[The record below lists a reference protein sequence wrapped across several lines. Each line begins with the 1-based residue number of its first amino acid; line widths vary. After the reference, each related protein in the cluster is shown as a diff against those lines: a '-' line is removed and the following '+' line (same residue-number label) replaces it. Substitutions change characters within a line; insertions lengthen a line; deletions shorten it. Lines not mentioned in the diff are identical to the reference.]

1 MSLRFKGGERLQR
14 GRGIGGLLRLVK
26 SLFTPLVKSAGKSIV
41 KAATSNTGKAVL
53 NSIKDQAIDSGIRLA
68 SDALRGEDMDES
80 LHNELQTVKRKAADG
95 LESVVRKNKK
105 RTTKQNDFRDNSN
118 SGYIKQKRTK
128 YNQPKRYP
136 IIDKQ
141 RLSHSKNIKK
151 KKDFFDDDE

>member
-41 KAATSNTGKAVL
+41 KAATSNTGKAVM

-80 LHNELQTVKRKAADG
+80 LHNELQSVKRKAADG
-95 LESVVRKNKK
+95 LESVVRKKK
-105 RTTKQNDFRDNSN
+105 KQNDYRDNSN
-118 SGYIKQKRTK
+118 TTYIKRKKTK
-128 YNQPKRYP
+128 YNQPKRR
-136 IIDKQ
+136 I
-141 RLSHSKNIKK
+141 IKK
-151 KKDFFDDDE
+151 KDIFDDDE

>member
-68 SDALRGEDMDES
+68 SDALRGGDMDES
-80 LHNELQTVKRKAADG
+80 LHNELQSVKRKAADG
-95 LESVVRKNKK
+95 LESVVRKKK
-105 RTTKQNDFRDNSN
+105 KKQNDFRDNSN
-118 SGYIKQKRTK
+118 TAYVKRKKTK
-128 YNQPKRYP
+128 YNQPKRR
-136 IIDKQ
+136 I
-141 RLSHSKNIKK
+141 IKK
-151 KKDFFDDDE
+151 KDLFDDDE